1 MGLSTTPRWM
11 AMRDR
16 EASFNLAHGRIE
28 LSIFGHNAGGTDTWR
43 GLDGTPQRLF
53 TKCPAWTWE
62 RSVGPHCLGAGH
74 CSMVTLNSFG
84 TSGS

>member
-43 GLDGTPQRLF
+43 GLDGTP
-53 TKCPAWTWE
+53 
-62 RSVGPHCLGAGH
+62 
-74 CSMVTLNSFG
+74 
-84 TSGS
+84 